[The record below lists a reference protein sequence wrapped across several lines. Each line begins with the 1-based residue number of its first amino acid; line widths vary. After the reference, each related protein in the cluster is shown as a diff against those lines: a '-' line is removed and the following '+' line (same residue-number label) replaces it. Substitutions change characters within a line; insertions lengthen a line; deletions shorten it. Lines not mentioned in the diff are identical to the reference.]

1 MSCDR
6 QCQDKSYMEK
16 TKETLGNAADTVKE
30 KATDLK
36 NKVVGEKSQEQKAA
50 DSTKEYSQRAADKIG
65 EWRDSAG
72 EKMHRAGENLQD
84 KTRT

>member
-1 MSCDR
+1 MSCDK

-36 NKVVGEKSQEQKAA
+36 VNLKLDQIKIKLFGFSEQ
-50 DSTKEYSQRAADKIG
+50 SGR
-65 EWRDSAG
+65 
-72 EKMHRAGENLQD
+72 
-84 KTRT
+84 